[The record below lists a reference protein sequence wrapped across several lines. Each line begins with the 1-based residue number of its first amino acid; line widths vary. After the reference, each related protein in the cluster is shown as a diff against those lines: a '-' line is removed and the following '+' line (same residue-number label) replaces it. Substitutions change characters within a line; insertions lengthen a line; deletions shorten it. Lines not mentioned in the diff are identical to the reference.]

1 MSCGNIKK
9 YNMWFS
15 DFKGLRSAVRDSRR
29 NFISES
35 QTEGQLLK
43 WHTVKNLPEDKE

>member
-9 YNMWFS
+9 YNTWFS
-15 DFKGLRSAVRDSRR
+15 DFKGLRSVVRDSRQ
-29 NFISES
+29 NFISEG

-43 WHTVKNLPEDKE
+43 WDMVKNLPEDKE